1 METNQKIKLRKPT
14 EREVFRLMGVDNQDI
29 DALLGADIPMTE
41 LYRMAGN
48 SIVVDVLFHL
58 FRKMYIYRLPDK
70 GENFE
75 LPF

>member
-1 METNQKIKLRKPT
+1 MESNQKIKLRKPT
-14 EREVFRLMGVDNQDI
+14 EREVFRLMGVDDKDI
-29 DALLGADIPMTE
+29 DALLGADIPKTE

-58 FRKMYIYRLPDK
+58 FRKMYIDRLPDK